1 MRRLAWVSALVLVC
15 GAEAYA
21 DLYKY
26 IDKDGR
32 TTYSD
37 QPPPASARSVERKI
51 LTDSVVD
58 VDKVPFATLAAAKKY
73 PVTLYANACGD
84 PCAQA
89 KALLARRGIP
99 FQLRNP
105 ETSTDDAD
113 ALRKLVG
120 GLQVPALTVGAS
132 PPLRGFE
139 EDAWNRSLDAAGYP
153 RTNLGVRTDTAKD
166 AEAKAAANAV
176 PPPAAVAPPA
186 ATPATASTT
195 PPVPVA
201 DDGAPSGTH
210 PAVFKPG
217 R

>member
-1 MRRLAWVSALVLVC
+1 MRRLAWVCALALIC
-15 GAEAYA
+15 GAEAHA

-37 QPPPASARSVERKI
+37 QPPPATARSVEKKN

-58 VDKVPFATLAAAKKY
+58 VDKMPFATLAAAKKY
-73 PVTLYANACGD
+73 PVTLYSNACGD
-84 PCAQA
+84 PCTQA

-105 ETSTDDAD
+105 ETSVEDAD
-113 ALRKLVG
+113 SLRKLVG
-120 GLQVPALTVGAS
+120 SLQVPALTVGTS

-153 RTNLGVRTDTAKD
+153 RTNLGVHTDTVKE
-166 AEAKAAANAV
+166 AEAKAAAHTSPAPAV
-176 PPPAAVAPPA
+176 SAPP

-195 PPVPVA
+195 PPIPVA
-201 DDGAPSGTH
+201 DDAAPPDPR